1 MKRTIFR
8 SMCAMA
14 LSAMFLTALLIMGSM
29 CLESQRSMKDAV
41 KTEVRYLASAVEVSG
56 NDYLQHLAS
65 IGDGN
70 VVNRISWIGSDGTVI
85 YDSFAD
91 QAVLGNHK
99 DRTEIRKALEQGSGE
114 CTRYS
119 GTLAE
124 KTYYYAR
131 RLQNGSVIRVAST
144 MKSGF
149 AAVAEML
156 PFLFLMT
163 IGLMA
168 ATIILTEIRTKQII
182 APINELNLNDPQE
195 DAIYDEL
202 SPLIVRLEKQKRTI
216 RRQLEDMREKQ
227 KEFTAITENMKEGF
241 LVIDKNADVLS
252 YNSSALR
259 ILGISAELVK
269 EDRVNVLRFN
279 RSAVFR
285 AAVDTALN
293 GISCKQMLE
302 LNGHYYHLI
311 ANPAEE
317 AENQYG
323 AVMVILDVTE
333 QQNREML
340 RREFSANVSHEL
352 KTPLTSISGYAEIM
366 KNGMVLQQDVPRF
379 AEKIYTEAQRMITLI
394 GDIIRISQLDEG
406 KAEQEKGLFDLH
418 KIAEDTAACLMP
430 TAKNNGI
437 QIVVKGSLAMVFG
450 NERILNE
457 MIFNLCENAVKYN
470 RVNGNVYVET
480 GTDEA
485 GRAYVS
491 VKDNGIGIPKE
502 AQDRVFERFYRVDKS
517 HSKSIGGT
525 GLGLS
530 IVKHGAAY
538 HHASL
543 NLESEEGKGTCIQII
558 F

>member
-14 LSAMFLTALLIMGSM
+14 LSAMLLTAFLIMGLM
-29 CLESQRSMKDAV
+29 CLESQKSMKDAV
-41 KTEVRYLASAVEVSG
+41 KTEVRYLSSAVEVSG

-70 VVNRISWIGSDGTVI
+70 VVNRISWISSDGTVI

-91 QAVLGNHK
+91 QEVMENHK
-99 DRTEIRKALEQGSGE
+99 DRPEILKALELGSGE

-156 PFLFLMT
+156 PFLFLMAVV
-163 IGLMA
+163 LMF

-182 APINELNLNDPQE
+182 APINELNLDDPQA

-202 SPLIVRLEKQKRTI
+202 SPLIVRLENQKRTI

-269 EDRVNVLRFN
+269 KDRVNVLRFN
-279 RSAVFR
+279 RSANFR
-285 AAVDTALN
+285 NAVDTALN

-302 LNGHYYHLI
+302 LNEHYYHLI

-323 AVMVILDVTE
+323 AVVVILDVTE
-333 QQNREML
+333 QKKREML

-366 KNGMVLQQDVPRF
+366 KNGMVLQQDVTRF
-379 AEKIYTEAQRMITLI
+379 AEKIYTEAQRMIALI

-406 KAEQEKGLFDLH
+406 KAEPEKGMFDLH
-418 KIAEDTAACLMP
+418 KIAADTAERLMP

-437 QIVVKGSLAMVFG
+437 QIVVKGSLAMVSG

-470 RVNGNVYVET
+470 RVNGKVYVET

-543 NLESEEGKGTCIQII
+543 NLESEEGKGTCIRII